1 MKKLT
6 SFVAL
11 AAVVSSVLCFG
22 QQPVCGM
29 EDYMSA
35 LEANPQLY
43 EQYLEQQQVFNE
55 LYNARLSSPSSSQ
68 FDGTLIIPVA
78 VHFPTA
84 QESDRACL
92 ETLAQ
97 AQVDRLNEDFT
108 ASNSDISTWDS
119 ISQLY
124 PGTSVA
130 GLDLTFCLATSSHP
144 LDISG
149 NPLEPSIGE
158 GDPAVTIGYDFAG
171 GSDFP
176 EFDSNFRG
184 YFNILVKDIDGGV
197 AGYSALGGNI
207 SLGMTVVI
215 DKLYFGAG
223 LSCPSSGISGVQNGY
238 SIGRVLVHE
247 AGHFFNL
254 AHSFSSSCSNDDDN
268 IADTPNY
275 EGPVYGCT
283 TPGGGAGCTSISA
296 LTMNYMGYNFED
308 CMYMFTQ
315 GQVDYMQTYINAL
328 ESSFKPNTTTCGSL
342 IPDFVLTE
350 LNSTIQTCSDTATFQ
365 IQYQTTNG
373 FDETASVSA
382 NCSNFNFVSSGASIS
397 IDNTTISTDGII
409 SLDILNIESLSTGD
423 YPITVTV
430 NAPSSSKEVNLNL
443 QIIDQVC
450 DSEGSMEYNT
460 SITGVTFN
468 TISNLNTGKTAP
480 YSDYTSQST
489 EVDTQGSYDLS
500 VNVNTDGNYVVVTK
514 AWIDW
519 NQDCNFD
526 ELTEEYDLGSI
537 SDVIN
542 GLSGN
547 SPLSITV
554 PEDAVNG
561 PTIMRISAKYTDP
574 DEFIYATP
582 CSSDF
587 DGEVEEYTIVV
598 NKTLSIEDVSLT
610 NDLVSLYPN
619 PTTTALY
626 IKNDSNNQL
635 SDYVIYTI
643 TGQLI
648 TQKLIS
654 SESDLTVD
662 TSKFDPGVYFIKIRT
677 ANQSQTL
684 SFVKK

>member
-1 MKKLT
+1 
-6 SFVAL
+6 
-11 AAVVSSVLCFG
+11 
-22 QQPVCGM
+22 
-29 EDYMSA
+29 
-35 LEANPQLY
+35 
-43 EQYLEQQQVFNE
+43 
-55 LYNARLSSPSSSQ
+55 
-68 FDGTLIIPVA
+68 
-78 VHFPTA
+78 
-84 QESDRACL
+84 
-92 ETLAQ
+92 
-97 AQVDRLNEDFT
+97 
-108 ASNSDISTWDS
+108 
-119 ISQLY
+119 
-124 PGTSVA
+124 
-130 GLDLTFCLATSSHP
+130 
-144 LDISG
+144 
-149 NPLEPSIGE
+149 
-158 GDPAVTIGYDFAG
+158 
-171 GSDFP
+171 
-176 EFDSNFRG
+176 
-184 YFNILVKDIDGGV
+184 
-197 AGYSALGGNI
+197 
-207 SLGMTVVI
+207 
-215 DKLYFGAG
+215 
-223 LSCPSSGISGVQNGY
+223 
-238 SIGRVLVHE
+238 
-247 AGHFFNL
+247 
-254 AHSFSSSCSNDDDN
+254 
-268 IADTPNY
+268 
-275 EGPVYGCT
+275 
-283 TPGGGAGCTSISA
+283 
-296 LTMNYMGYNFED
+296 
-308 CMYMFTQ
+308 
-315 GQVDYMQTYINAL
+315 
-328 ESSFKPNTTTCGSL
+328 
-342 IPDFVLTE
+342 
-350 LNSTIQTCSDTATFQ
+350 
-365 IQYQTTNG
+365 
-373 FDETASVSA
+373 
-382 NCSNFNFVSSGASIS
+382 VSSGAIIS

-443 QIIDQVC
+443 QIIDEVC

-468 TISNLNTGKTAP
+468 TISNLNTGKTSP

-519 NQDCNFD
+519 NQNCNFD

-537 SDVIN
+537 SGVTN

-598 NKTLSIEDVSLT
+598 NNTLSIEDVSLT
-610 NDLVSLYPN
+610 KDLVSLYPN

-648 TQKLIS
+648 TRKLIS
-654 SESDLTVD
+654 SESDLRVD

>member
-6 SFVAL
+6 SFVTL
-11 AAVVSSVLCFG
+11 AAVLSSVLCFG
-22 QQPVCGM
+22 QQSTCGM
-29 EDYMSA
+29 EEYMSA
-35 LEANPQLY
+35 LQDDSVLY
-43 EQYLEQQQVFNE
+43 QQYIEQQQAFDA
-55 LYNARLSSPSSSQ
+55 LHNARRSSPSVSQ
-68 FDGTLIIPVA
+68 FDGSLIIPVA

-84 QESDRACL
+84 QESDRSCL
-92 ETLAQ
+92 EALAQ
-97 AQVDRLNEDFT
+97 LQIDQLNEDYT
-108 ASNSDISTWDS
+108 ATNADIETWNS

-124 PGTSVA
+124 PGTSA
-130 GLDLTFCLATSSHP
+130 GGLDVTFCLATSNHP

-171 GSDFP
+171 GSGFP
-176 EFDSNFRG
+176 EFDSNWRG
-184 YFNILVKDIDGGV
+184 YFNILVKSIDGSV
-197 AGYSALGGNI
+197 AGYSALGGDV
-207 SLGMTVVI
+207 SLGMAVVI
-215 DKLYFGAG
+215 DTSYFGAG
-223 LSCPSSGISGVQNGY
+223 SSCPGSGISGIQSGY
-238 SIGRVLVHE
+238 TRGRVLVHE

-254 AHSFSSSCSNDDDN
+254 AHSFSDSCSNDDDN

-275 EGPVYGCT
+275 EGPIFGCT
-283 TPGGGAGCTSISA
+283 SPGGGPGCTSISG
-296 LTMNYMGYNFED
+296 LTMNYMGYNYED

-315 GQVDYMQTYINAL
+315 GQVEYMQTWINIL
-328 ESSFKPNTTTCGSL
+328 ESSFKPNTTSCGSL
-342 IPDFVLTE
+342 IPDFVLSE

-382 NCSNFNFVSSGASIS
+382 NCSNFNFVSSGAIIS

-443 QIIDQVC
+443 QIIDEVC

-468 TISNLNTGKTAP
+468 TISNLNTGKTSP

-519 NQDCNFD
+519 NQNCNFD

-537 SDVIN
+537 SGVTN

-598 NKTLSIEDVSLT
+598 NNTLSIEDVSLT
-610 NDLVSLYPN
+610 KDLVSLYPN

-648 TQKLIS
+648 TRKLIS
-654 SESDLTVD
+654 SESDLRVD